1 MGAIESLKEKSGS
14 SLDSIKKYIESNYKV
29 EIDKVISSIRKALI
43 KGVEKKTLLQTKGK
57 GSKGFFKIAKSKG
70 AEKTKKTGEKVKA
83 KEVKSNP
90 KTKKAK
96 KEEKNTKVASP
107 KKEKTKMLKLRREKP
122 KMPKQ
127 RRRAR
132 SQQQAQR

>member
-1 MGAIESLKEKSGS
+1 MTHCFNNF
-14 SLDSIKKYIESNYKV
+14 DYKV
-29 EIDKVISSIRKALI
+29 EIDKVISSVRKALI

-70 AEKTKKTGEKVKA
+70 TEKTKKTGEKVKA

-96 KEEKNTKVASP
+96 KVEKNTKSQVT
-107 KKEKTKMLKLRREKP
+107 KKAKNDYKKK
-122 KMPKQ
+122 
-127 RRRAR
+127 RRR
-132 SQQQAQR
+132 SKSS